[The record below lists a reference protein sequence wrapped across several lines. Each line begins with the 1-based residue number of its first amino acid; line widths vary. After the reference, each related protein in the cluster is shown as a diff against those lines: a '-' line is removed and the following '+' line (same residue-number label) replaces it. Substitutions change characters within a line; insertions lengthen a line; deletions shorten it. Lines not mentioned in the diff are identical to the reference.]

1 MAFIPIIAKSD
12 VASTQKGKITPAQMA
27 QLFAWV
33 LRNKTGILNTLG
45 RCEAMQTSIPVS
57 GNSATITFKSG
68 YLVICGRLI
77 ECTEGTPF
85 TLTGMSEGDRGN
97 IVARF
102 NVGATGTT
110 EFFVTYY
117 KGRPLT
123 QQDLNENPTTGIYEY
138 SLYDYSFSGG
148 VLTLTRSEDYI
159 DDINTF
165 AEDITNGNIVAST
178 ATYFNPSW
186 TGSAYDPTQTEDENN
201 IALFFRAIMGN
212 GLYRNGQPTTPSR
225 VPAVDAPLS
234 GYDTS
239 KGPIEARLKKMG
251 FSEGSVSGIDGA
263 TLTRSGKYAILTLP
277 FYHNNTLN
285 EQSISLSMSMKS
297 NEDYVFIGS
306 ARTDIGVGN
315 IFELIFEKGSNVA
328 RLVVPAASTI
338 RTNRVGFEV
347 VVE

>member
-12 VASTQKGKITPAQMA
+12 VDSTQKGKITPAQMA

-33 LRNKTGILNTLG
+33 LRKKTGILNTLG

-57 GNSATITFKSG
+57 GNTATIIFKSG

-85 TLTGMSEGDRGN
+85 TLTGISEGDRGN

-110 EFFVTYY
+110 EFLITSY
-117 KGRPLT
+117 KGQPLT
-123 QQDLNENPTTGIYEY
+123 QRDLNENPTTGIYEY

-186 TGSAYDPTQTEDENN
+186 TGSAYDPTQTKDENN
-201 IALFFRAIMGN
+201 IALFFRAIIGN
-212 GLYRNGQPTTPSR
+212 GLYRNGKSTTPSR

-239 KGPIEARLKKMG
+239 KGTIEARLKKMG

-263 TLTRSGKYAILTLP
+263 TLRRSGKYAILTLP
-277 FYHNNTLN
+277 FYHNTTLK

-297 NEDYVFIGS
+297 NEDYIFIGS
-306 ARTDIGVGN
+306 AQPDIGVWDT
-315 IFELIFEKGSNVA
+315 FSLVFEKGSNVA
-328 RLVVPAASTI
+328 RLVVPAYSTI

-347 VVE
+347 AVE